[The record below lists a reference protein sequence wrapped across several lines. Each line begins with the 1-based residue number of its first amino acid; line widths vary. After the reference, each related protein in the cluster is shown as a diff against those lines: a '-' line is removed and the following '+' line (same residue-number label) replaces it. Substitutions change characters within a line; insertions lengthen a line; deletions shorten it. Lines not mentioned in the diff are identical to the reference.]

1 MLWWWTSLQ
10 MQSHRLLT
18 RQRAIHKLL
27 PTVEENRED
36 GQRRAAKLLAT
47 VGHPVAVRWLLR
59 NSTNREWGEGTVN
72 KLDRGLSFFAPS
84 LETED
89 LQTLADFGPVLQ
101 RTQAKTQSNRS
112 NEFRVPKTWYTYRT
126 IDCSGVQRL
135 AKEELK
141 RRGEP
146 VE

>member
-10 MQSHRLLT
+10 MQSHSLLT

-27 PTVEENRED
+27 ATLEEDRED
-36 GQRRAAKLLAT
+36 RQRRAAKLLAN
-47 VGHPVAVRWLLR
+47 VGHPVVVRWLLR
-59 NSTNREWGEGTVN
+59 NSTNREWGEWTVSQ
-72 KLDRGLSFFAPS
+72 LERVLSFFAS
-84 LETED
+84 SIETDD
-89 LQTLADFGPVLQ
+89 LRTLADFGPVLQ
-101 RTQAKTQSNRS
+101 RTQAKAQTNRS
-112 NEFRVPKTWYTYRT
+112 TEFRVPKTWFTYRT